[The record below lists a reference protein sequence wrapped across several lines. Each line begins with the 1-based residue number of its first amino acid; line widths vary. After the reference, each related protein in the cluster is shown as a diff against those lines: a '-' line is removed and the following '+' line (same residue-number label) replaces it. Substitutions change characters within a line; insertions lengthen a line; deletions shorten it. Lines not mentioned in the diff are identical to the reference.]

1 MKRGG
6 WRAAAMAA
14 GLAWAA
20 AGRAAEAGAP
30 PPGAGGGVRLLP
42 EVSGMGSLSWYG
54 GSKDELQKARYV
66 NEGIL
71 ELDFALARFGEEWT
85 LRGRFGMVAEMGKS
99 ISQHLPFSP
108 KEMEYEVSP
117 YVEWRRGGW
126 MARGGWSHVCQH
138 LVYKE
143 QDEPWYELEGSN
155 VPPDVY
161 WNRLYAGFGREESRP
176 ELLRKAAFGE
186 GRGEIPRF
194 TWWAEAGG
202 YLRSLPGV
210 DDETLYSQNDWAADL
225 VADLRAIPYA
235 GRKWLLAGTARTH
248 LLFDDG
254 GEAFLRQGRGGEAT
268 FDGSGFGATVFLGG
282 HVVDEHPRDDKDGLL
297 EAGARLFF

>member
-1 MKRGG
+1 
-6 WRAAAMAA
+6 MAA
-14 GLAWAA
+14 VGALAVALACARAGQAA
-20 AGRAAEAGAP
+20 DAGAP
-30 PPGAGGGVRLLP
+30 PPERAGGGVRLFP
-42 EVSGMGSLSWYG
+42 EMSGSGSLSWYG

-66 NEGIL
+66 NEGSL

-117 YVEWRRGGW
+117 HVEWRRGGW

-143 QDEPWYELEGSN
+143 QEEPWYELEGSN

-176 ELLRKAAFGE
+176 DLLRKAAFGE
-186 GRGEIPRF
+186 GEGAFPRF
-194 TWWAEAGG
+194 VWWVEAGG

-225 VADLRAIPYA
+225 VADVRAIPYA
-235 GRKWLLAGTARTH
+235 GRKWLLAATSRTH

-254 GEAFLRQGRGGEAT
+254 GEGFLRQWLGLEAT
-268 FDGSGFGATVFLGG
+268 YGGQGYGATIFLGG

-297 EAGARLFF
+297 EAGARLYF